1 MHSCNK
7 AQGGFYPG
15 IRYPVYVRI
24 TETDDA
30 IFECAIGQV
39 KVYPQLRLEE
49 AIQIVAKLNKE
60 VDVQQGQ
67 HTNSEILRQREAGSC
82 LLQFKTFLLHIQRI
96 HSKLARLFHPN
107 IG

>member
-1 MHSCNK
+1 M
-7 AQGGFYPG
+7 
-15 IRYPVYVRI
+15 
-24 TETDDA
+24 ETSNA
-30 IFECAIGQV
+30 YKQI

-67 HTNSEILRQREAGSC
+67 HTNSEILRRREAGSC